1 MKINVL
7 TVEEFIQMKLELI
20 NEIKETISKDCSNQT
35 ASWLRTSDVRKIL
48 KISNSSVQNLRNSG
62 ILKYSKIQGTIF
74 YKTTDVE
81 NLLEANRKNN

>member
-20 NEIKETISKDCSNQT
+20 NEIKETISKDFSKQT